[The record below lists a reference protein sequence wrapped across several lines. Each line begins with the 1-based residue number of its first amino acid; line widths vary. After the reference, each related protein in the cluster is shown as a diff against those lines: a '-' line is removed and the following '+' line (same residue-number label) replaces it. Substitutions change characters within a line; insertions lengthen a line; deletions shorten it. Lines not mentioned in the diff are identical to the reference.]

1 MRSRELYDEAARRLL
16 AVCGILLAITF
27 SAGCEFSEGGP
38 ERYPLSGKV
47 TFAGQPV
54 PHGEIV
60 FEPDNG
66 KGNSGPAVV
75 AIIKNGVYSTPDGNG
90 TIGGAMIVRISGLD
104 GKVPANKGAA
114 AMSPHGMMLFLPY
127 TTAIELPKETTKQD
141 FEVPVELSPVVAE
154 GEVPKK

>member
-1 MRSRELYDEAARRLL
+1 MRSRELCHEAARRLL
-16 AVCGILLAITF
+16 AVCGMLLAITF
-27 SAGCEFSEGGP
+27 SVGCEFSEGGP

-75 AIIKNGVYSTPDGNG
+75 AIIENGAYSTLDGNG

-104 GKVPANKGAA
+104 GKVPANKDAA

-127 TTAIELPKETTKQD
+127 TTAIELPKEATTQD
-141 FEVPVELSPVVAE
+141 FEVPVEEIPAAE
-154 GEVPKK
+154 DVPAK